1 MTNHSRLKFLDG
13 RFWAVFIFS
22 LILFLLISGS
32 INLAA
37 QEPSL
42 PLAPPN
48 AANGLTVFANRCA
61 NCHGPTGGGDGE
73 LSAQLVKAPAHLND
87 PAFRET
93 AVPGNI
99 FDTVTNGILESGMP
113 PFGSASSNPLD
124 EAAIWDLVAAV
135 YTFSTPADSIA
146 MGQAVYD
153 INCAACHGETG
164 LGDGPDAASDA
175 AGLDLTRLDYWFS
188 RSNDTVLADL
198 SGSTIA
204 EHTYELSEAEL
215 VAVVDYGRT
224 FSYQYA
230 APPAPP
236 AAIEGATIS
245 GIVNNGTTGDIINGG
260 EALLRAFT
268 VNFEETL
275 SLTTTVGVDGSFQFD
290 LPEIQPDWVFLAG
303 YRYNDLSFSS
313 NAGQVTDANTP
324 LDLSITVF
332 DTTTDPNVISYEQ
345 VHLIM
350 EFQSAD
356 LLQVSELY
364 VINNGGT
371 AVFVGETGNPDQ
383 GTIHFSLPDGAES
396 PIFER
401 TLGSFDST
409 IPASEVIET
418 NDGWADTLPLQ
429 PGTGGLNLIIS
440 YLLPYKEGMTLSHAL
455 PYTTNR
461 ANVIL
466 PDAGVTLTG
475 NEWEFQGTSDMGTT
489 SFLSYAHATL
499 PAGSTLSLTLSGEP
513 TQTVSATGST
523 VAPRNN
529 TNELL
534 IGGGILLIALAAA
547 VFVYRNW
554 QTAPTYDDEYEYADD
569 EDEYEDEDGEDDEIN
584 QFLQAI
590 ADLDDAYEKGDLDE
604 ADYTSQRAQ
613 LKADLKALWQ

>member
-22 LILFLLISGS
+22 LVLLLLVSGS

-42 PLAPPN
+42 PPAPPN
-48 AANGLTVFANRCA
+48 AANGLTVFADRCA

-99 FDTVTNGILESGMP
+99 FDTITIGILESGMP
-113 PFGSASSNPLD
+113 PFGPASSNPLD
-124 EAAIWDLVAAV
+124 ESSLWDLVAAV

-146 MGQAVYD
+146 MGQAVYE
-153 INCAACHGETG
+153 INCATCHGETG

-175 AGLDLTRLDYWFS
+175 DGLDLTRLDYWFS
-188 RSNDTVLADL
+188 RGNDMVLADL

-204 EHTYELSEAEL
+204 EHTYELSETEL

-224 FSYQYA
+224 FSYEYA
-230 APPAPP
+230 APPAPL
-236 AAIEGATIS
+236 AAIEGAVIT
-245 GIVNNGTTGDIINGG
+245 GIINNGTTGDVISGG

-313 NAGQVTDANTP
+313 NAGQVSNASLP
-324 LDLSITVF
+324 LDLPITVF
-332 DTTTDPNVISYEQ
+332 DTTTDPSVISYEQ

-350 EFQSAD
+350 EFQSDD

-371 AVFVGETGNPDQ
+371 AVFIGESGNPDQ
-383 GTIHFSLPDGAES
+383 GTIRFYLPDGAES
-396 PIFER
+396 PVFER

-409 IPASEVIET
+409 IPATEVIET
-418 NDGWADTLPLQ
+418 SDGWADTLPLQ

-440 YLLPYKEGMTLSHAL
+440 YLLPYKDGMNLSHAL

-475 NEWEFQGTSDMGTT
+475 NEWEFQGASDMGTT
-489 SFLSYAHATL
+489 SFLSYAHANL

-513 TQTVSATGST
+513 SQTTSVANST
-523 VAPRNN
+523 VTPRNS
-529 TNELL
+529 TNELI
-534 IGGGILLIALAAA
+534 IGGGILLIAIAAA
-547 VFVYRNW
+547 IFVYRNW
-554 QTAPTYDDEYEYADD
+554 QTAPSYADEYDDDEAEYAEEDTADD
-569 EDEYEDEDGEDDEIN
+569 EVN
-584 QFLQAI
+584 QLLQVI
-590 ADLDDAYEKGDLDE
+590 ADLDDAYEKGDIDE
-604 ADYTSQRAQ
+604 TDYTSQRAQ
-613 LKADLKALWQ
+613 LKADLKALWT